1 MNLRRPHTQGIS
13 VCASRNPP
21 LPRIGHD
28 SRFRD
33 ADDTGRKSRAGTL
46 IGSRDLL
53 KDQRESERGAIAVLV
68 ALLLVVLLGFAAVA
82 VDIGLIAWTRTQL
95 QTGADAAA
103 LAIAQDCAK
112 SGTTAC
118 QSTAPS
124 KAQTLT
130 AANIA
135 NGNAAADTPVFPA
148 PATVT
153 VHVSARDKTGPGL
166 QLGFAQVLGIP
177 RTDVDATATAAWG
190 SPYAGTASIPLAF
203 SECQFNLT
211 GTPQLLQYAGGP
223 TCSSSSNS
231 GHTIPGGFGW
241 LKPDTGV
248 CRVAIS
254 LAHATITSKPG
265 KPTPQEC
272 SSSDFM
278 ALIGQTV
285 LLPVFD
291 DAGSQGANGWF
302 HIKGFAAF
310 QLTGYNFPGKSYNN
324 NQGAQS
330 CTGNCAGVI
339 GQFVRFVSLD
349 NAFTPGGPD
358 LGAEL
363 VRLTH

>member
-1 MNLRRPHTQGIS
+1 MP
-13 VCASRNPP
+13 
-21 LPRIGHD
+21 PRIRR
-28 SRFRD
+28 S
-33 ADDTGRKSRAGTL
+33 
-46 IGSRDLL
+46 
-53 KDQRESERGAIAVLV
+53 
-68 ALLLVVLLGFAAVA
+68 
-82 VDIGLIAWTRTQL
+82 
-95 QTGADAAA
+95 
-103 LAIAQDCAK
+103 
-112 SGTTAC
+112 
-118 QSTAPS
+118 
-124 KAQTLT
+124 
-130 AANIA
+130 
-135 NGNAAADTPVFPA
+135 FPA